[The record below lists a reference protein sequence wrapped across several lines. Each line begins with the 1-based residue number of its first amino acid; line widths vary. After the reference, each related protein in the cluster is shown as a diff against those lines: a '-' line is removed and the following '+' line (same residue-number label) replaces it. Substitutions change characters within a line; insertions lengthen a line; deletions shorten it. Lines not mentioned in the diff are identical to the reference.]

1 MSPSSQVDSQS
12 NEIKVTLP
20 DGSQRVYPS
29 GTTLNEVAKSI
40 GAGLARASLAARVN
54 GEMKDM
60 AAPLKNDAA
69 VNFATAKT
77 EEGVDVI
84 RHTTAHLMAMAV
96 QKLYP
101 GTQVTIGPVIDNGF
115 YYDFLFPAG
124 VRVNEEDFAKIEAE
138 MAAIVK
144 QDFPVAREVV
154 TREEAV
160 KTFTDI
166 KEHFKVEIIKDLP
179 QDVEISVYKMGGW
192 FDLCVGPHVPSTGK
206 LGAFKLTSV
215 AGAYW
220 RGDEKN
226 AQLTRIYG
234 TAWGD
239 KAQLEAYLKRIEEA
253 KKRDHRLLG
262 KQLGLFSFH
271 KEAPAHPF
279 FHAKGYAL
287 FNTLMRFMRKSNTD
301 FGFNEVGTPLV
312 MNVELWHK
320 SGHYDNYRE
329 NMYFTDVDE
338 TQAAIKPMNCPG
350 HCLVYASDRHSYRE
364 LPLRLSEFG
373 RVHRHERSGVT
384 HGLMRVRSF
393 TQDDAHVFCT
403 PEQIGQEVNAIL
415 DQIDRAY
422 KGLGFNE
429 YKVELSTR
437 PEKSIGSDQ
446 VWNVAEAALQNALES
461 RGQPYKLNPGD
472 GAFYGPK
479 IDFHLVDSIGRTWQ
493 CGTVQLDFSMPS
505 RFGLEYVGSD
515 DKMHTP
521 VMIHRAVLGSIER
534 FLGIFIEHYA
544 GHFPIWAAPVQVR
557 VVNVAEDQREYAEKV
572 TAELRAAGVRVELDA
587 RREKLGYKIREAQ
600 LLKTPY
606 MLVIGDKE
614 LQAGQVTARFHDG
627 KNLEPMSVSGFV
639 EHIKSECGAL
649 WQL

>member
-1 MSPSSQVDSQS
+1 MSASSSHSNSAQV
-12 NEIKVTLP
+12 KVTLP
-20 DGSQRVYPS
+20 DGSERQYPA
-29 GTTLNEVAKSI
+29 GTTLNDVAKSI
-40 GAGLARASLAARVN
+40 GAGLARAALAAKVN
-54 GEMKDM
+54 GQMKDM
-60 AAPLKNDAA
+60 AAALTTDAT
-69 VNFATAKT
+69 VNFVTPKT
-77 EEGVDVI
+77 DDGVDVI

-124 VRVNEEDFAKIEAE
+124 VKVNEGDFPKIEAE
-138 MAAIVK
+138 MQAIVK
-144 QDFPVAREVV
+144 NDFPVAREVV
-154 TREEAV
+154 TRDEAI
-160 KTFTDI
+160 KTFTEI
-166 KEHFKVEIIKDLP
+166 KELFKVEIIRDLP
-179 QDVEISVYKMGGW
+179 KDVEISVYKMGGW

-239 KAQLEAYLKRIEEA
+239 KAQLDAYLTRLEEA
-253 KKRDHRLLG
+253 KKRDHRVLG
-262 KQLGLFSFH
+262 KQLELFSFH

-279 FHAKGYAL
+279 FHQKGYAL
-287 FNTLMRFMRKSNTD
+287 FNSLMRFMRRSND
-301 FGFNEVGTPLV
+301 AYGFNEVGTPLV

-320 SGHYDNYRE
+320 SGHYDNYRD
-329 NMYFTDVDE
+329 NMYFTQVDE
-338 TQAAIKPMNCPG
+338 NEAAVKPMNCPG
-350 HCLVYASDRHSYRE
+350 HCLIYGNERHSYRE

-403 PEQIGQEVNAIL
+403 PDQIGEEIHRIL
-415 DQIDRAY
+415 DQIDKAY
-422 KGLGFNE
+422 KGLGFGE

-446 VWNVAEAALQNALES
+446 VWNVAETALQNALEK
-461 RGQPYKLNPGD
+461 RGQAYKLNPGD

-493 CGTVQLDFSMPS
+493 CGTVQLDFSMPM

-544 GHFPIWAAPVQVR
+544 GHFPVWAAPVQAR
-557 VVNVAEDQREYAEKV
+557 VINVAEDQREYAEKV
-572 TAELRAAGVRVELDA
+572 YAELKAAGVRVEIDA
-587 RREKLGYKIREAQ
+587 RREKLGFKIREAQ

-606 MLVIGDKE
+606 MLVVGDKE
-614 LQAGQVTARFHDG
+614 LQTGEVTARYHNG
-627 KNLEPMSVSGFV
+627 TNLPAMSIAKFV
-639 EHIKSECGAL
+639 DHIKGECGDL